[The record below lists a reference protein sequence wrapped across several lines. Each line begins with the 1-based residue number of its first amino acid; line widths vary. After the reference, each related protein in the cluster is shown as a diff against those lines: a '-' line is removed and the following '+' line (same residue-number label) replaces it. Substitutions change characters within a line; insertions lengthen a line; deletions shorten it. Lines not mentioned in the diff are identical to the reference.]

1 MMSWDTC
8 LNEHTIEIEGFT
20 TRYIT
25 AGSGPA
31 LLLLHAAGEN
41 ATDWR
46 WTIPLLARTHRVIA
60 PDLLVY
66 NVNTNNHE
74 ETCTPRFS
82 AEFIGKI
89 LLSLGID
96 HPVIVGNS
104 IGGLVAMHL
113 ALSGPVHVRGL
124 VLVASAGLGREL
136 NPALIGVTVPGFGEV
151 AASWGEY
158 PLGAIQ
164 RAYIRSPMLFACPT
178 RAPHEWYA
186 EQVRLA
192 QVPGYLAATV
202 QFLRAQVGLFG
213 QIEVLTDELPRLD
226 MPTMVIWGESD
237 LLIPA
242 LHACDAVKRL
252 RIGELVIMPNCGHLP
267 QVEHPEKF
275 AATLGRFL
283 SEKVGDN

>member
-1 MMSWDTC
+1 MS
-8 LNEHTIEIEGFT
+8 LNNHFHQHTIEIDGLR

-25 AGSGPA
+25 AGSGPV
-31 LLLLHAAGEN
+31 LVLLHAAGES

-46 WTIPLLARTHRVIA
+46 WTIPLLAKTHRVIA

-66 NVNTNNHE
+66 GNENSHS

-82 AEFIGKI
+82 AEFVGKM
-89 LLSLGID
+89 LLSLGVD
-96 HPVIVGNS
+96 NAAVVGNS

-124 VLVASAGLGREL
+124 VLVSSAGLGREL

-151 AASWGEY
+151 AASWGEN
-158 PLGAIQ
+158 PFGAMQ
-164 RAYIRSPMLFACPT
+164 RAYIRIPLLFACPT
-178 RAPHEWYA
+178 RIPQEWYT

-192 QVPGYLAATV
+192 QIPGYLSATL
-202 QFLRAQVGLFG
+202 QYLRTQVGPFG
-213 QIEVLTDELPRLD
+213 QVEVLTDKLPRLD
-226 MPTMVIWGESD
+226 IPTLVVWGETD

-242 LHACDAVKRL
+242 THACDAVERL
-252 RIGELVIMPNCGHLP
+252 RDGELVFMPDCGHLP

-275 AATLGRFL
+275 AAILGRFL
-283 SEKVGDN
+283 SEKLGDT